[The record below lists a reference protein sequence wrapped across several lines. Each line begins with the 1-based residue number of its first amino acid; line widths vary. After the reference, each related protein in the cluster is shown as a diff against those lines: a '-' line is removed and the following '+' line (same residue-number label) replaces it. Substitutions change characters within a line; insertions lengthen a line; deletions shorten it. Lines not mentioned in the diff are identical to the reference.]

1 MDEFAEMV
9 GLNQLGEET
18 ERVLFDEYDERGVVS
33 IEVFTEDEEVV
44 DAILQDTETFVDI
57 ERQEMAHAQ
66 QIALD
71 SFVTIERT
79 LIVLGL

>member
-33 IEVFTEDEEVV
+33 IEAFTEDEEVV

>member
-18 ERVLFDEYDERGVVS
+18 ERVLFDEYEERGVVS